1 MRGEEDVMGG
11 TVGEFG
17 AFEADPHEEEPMSF
31 GEVSSMVAYLPRDAQ
46 AVAVS
51 LVDNSKIREMIGD
64 DLAESVELYYWLR
77 DSGAGNADAY
87 AALNEALHYSAG
99 AHEMLASGD
108 VREAYA
114 LAFLFRSKLCDAAY
128 AVGMPELCEH
138 TLAFGG
144 TSTVGADP
152 QWKVEERARRRAANR
167 AQRDPNCPYNPGF
180 GASAVDEFVH
190 FDDHSNRWVVA
201 EATGPGQYKAPVDK
215 NYYKATGLSYAVG
228 SLKGVTGR
236 EMGTYSYQN
245 RGDALRRARQ
255 VYLGHGEFGEGD
267 YDPVAEKDQYIS
279 RRIQVI
285 AVPLALAG
293 IGYIFWRELKR
304 K

>member
-1 MRGEEDVMGG
+1 MTGRRRGE
-11 TVGEFG
+11 
-17 AFEADPHEEEPMSF
+17 AFEADPQEEQPMSF

-99 AHEMLASGD
+99 AHEMLRDGD

-152 QWKVEERARRRAANR
+152 QWKVEERAQRRAANR
-167 AQRDPNCPYNPGF
+167 ARRDPSYPYNPGY
-180 GASAVDEFVH
+180 G
-190 FDDHSNRWVVA
+190 
-201 EATGPGQYKAPVDK
+201 
-215 NYYKATGLSYAVG
+215 
-228 SLKGVTGR
+228 
-236 EMGTYSYQN
+236 
-245 RGDALRRARQ
+245 
-255 VYLGHGEFGEGD
+255 GEFGGETDWREYKGGRLWVGAHGPRVLVVELAS
-267 YDPVAEKDQYIS
+267 YGIPEHQGKWTGYIRPAPGESAVAVKGKYVHGGFKS
-279 RRIQVI
+279 
-285 AVPLALAG
+285 ALAAKQG
-293 IGYIFWRELKR
+293 MTRLANEAFGGESGLTPAGRVAQVAGVTTLVGAIIYVLVHSMNR
-304 K
+304 